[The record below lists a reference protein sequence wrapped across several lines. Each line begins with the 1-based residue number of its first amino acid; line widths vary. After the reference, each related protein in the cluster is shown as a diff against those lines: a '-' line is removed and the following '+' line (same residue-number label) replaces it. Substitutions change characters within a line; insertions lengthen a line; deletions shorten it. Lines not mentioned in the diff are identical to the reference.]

1 MLPDRFYSTIMRLG
15 LDKTASA
22 AASVS
27 CGQGNF
33 KWLAGP
39 PGFQRER
46 AAHQGIEAAV
56 AQDPNGLA
64 CPGTGP
70 EAPRALTSVLRSAG
84 ASVPLIAIVTV
95 RDAANAGVS
104 HFAEAD
110 LG

>member
-70 EAPRALTSVLRSAG
+70 EAPRALTSVLRS
-84 ASVPLIAIVTV
+84 TV
-95 RDAANAGVS
+95 GPADRNRDCQRSTPGCRERRRRS
-104 HFAEAD
+104 
-110 LG
+110 